1 MHRIESS
8 EAHFK
13 KKLSDSIQRTLRTNP
28 KIQIR
33 EMALGSLNS
42 TIIGQVRSIG
52 IKLSGSNILPLINQ
66 INFRN
71 NEIDPDQPLI
81 KYSNDSDIFNIKLE
95 VNSGKNHEV
104 TTFWLLDNF
113 IYSIVSSIDICSF
126 IVGTLFDILPKK
138 ELYPDKVRKHL
149 NDNNKNEKI
158 SELFREY
165 LPPLSD
171 PNYLQTGR
179 NIWND
184 AKHSGLHKILEEYHN
199 MLDLGPWGARIRH
212 EFNEKLSPDERE
224 IGKFCDNLLEESI
237 LFINS
242 VYDDLGH
249 RLLRETLPLQI

>member
-13 KKLSDSIQRTLRTNP
+13 KKLSDSIRRTLRTNP

-42 TIIGQVRSIG
+42 TIEGQIWS
-52 IKLSGSNILPLINQ
+52 IKLKLSGGSNILPLINQ

-71 NEIDPDQPLI
+71 SLFDPNPSLI
-81 KYSNDSDIFNIKLE
+81 KYSNNDDRFNIKLE
-95 VNSGKNHEV
+95 ANGKQNHEIA
-104 TTFWLLDNF
+104 TFWLLDNF

-184 AKHSGLHKILEEYHN
+184 AKHSGLHKILEECH
-199 MLDLGPWGARIRH
+199 
-212 EFNEKLSPDERE
+212 
-224 IGKFCDNLLEESI
+224 
-237 LFINS
+237 
-242 VYDDLGH
+242 
-249 RLLRETLPLQI
+249 